1 MGIAAKSSNSL
12 AFIFRVRL
20 PFHAFTYSTSN
31 SGSRDYVQNPN
42 QNRNQFLQSVRYV
55 CKARAF
61 RNLDHALHLFDTML
75 HMCPL
80 PSILDFNQLLG
91 AIVRMKHY
99 SEVITLIREIESL
112 GISPDVYTLT
122 VLINCFCHLNRVDFG
137 FSVLARILKL
147 GYQPNCITLNT
158 IVKGLCLQGDL
169 GGAVRLVVEM
179 EKKGYK
185 PDVITYG
192 TIINSLCKI
201 GETAAA
207 IELLRKLEE
216 EKVEFNVV
224 LYNTIIDSL
233 CKDRSVTEALN
244 FLFEMMSKGIQPN
257 VITYTCLIQGLCNFG
272 QWKEATSLFKEMEQ
286 RKIMPNVHT
295 FNILVDTLCKEG
307 MLTEAKEVFE
317 KIDDAMHLFHEMSN
331 KGMIPN
337 VVTYNTLIGGF
348 CRVGRPQAAL
358 EFFDKMRA
366 SWPTSRSP
374 DLCHLVRWLMTA
386 RELFYSLPT
395 KGLQPTV
402 PTYNIMIKGLC
413 QEGLIDEASELLEKM
428 DENGCSPND
437 RTPVQ
442 DVADSCR
449 TGAAT
454 NLILGLALGYK
465 SVIIPIFATS
475 IAIYL
480 SFSLA
485 AMYGIFVSALGML
498 STIGGIA
505 EMAGMSHEIRERTDA
520 LDAAGNTTAAI
531 GKGFAIGSSTLVSLT
546 LFGAFVSRAGI
557 KTVDVFTPKWRLL
570 LVHLFPVFRYAAI
583 LDPPAGGNERAKA
596 LGPKGSD
603 AHKAAFVGDT
613 IGDPLKDTSGPS
625 LNILIKLMAV
635 ESLVFAPFFATHG
648 VPELHRS
655 QTRPELLPDFLIL
668 LQEMGMAAKSTNFL
682 ASIFRTYG
690 ILLDGLCK
698 NKCFD
703 EAMTLFQEIED
714 KKLDRDIVIYNIWI
728 DGLFNAGKLTTAR
741 ELFYSLPTKG
751 LQPNVLAYN
760 IMIKGLCEEGLIDE
774 ASELLEK
781 MDENGCSPN
790 DRTYNTMIQGLLQ
803 QNKASKA
810 TELVKIIV
818 DKGCSANATTA
829 SKFIDMLS
837 SNQVDK
843 NIQEFFQNYV

>member
-42 QNRNQFLQSVRYV
+42 QNRNQFLQSVRDV

-158 IVKGLCLQGDL
+158 IVKGLCLQG
-169 GGAVRLVVEM
+169 E
-179 EKKGYK
+179 
-185 PDVITYG
+185 PWW
-192 TIINSLCKI
+192 SC
-201 GETAAA
+201 ETAAA

-317 KIDDAMHLFHEMSN
+317 VMIQ
-331 KGMIPN
+331 KGIEPN
-337 VVTYNTLIGGF
+337 VVTYSSLIDGY
-348 CRVGRPQAAL
+348 CMQNKIDDAVK
-358 EFFDKMRA
+358 EFDMMVER
-366 SWPTSRSP
+366 R
-374 DLCHLVRWLMTA
+374 TA

-505 EMAGMSHEIRERTDA
+505 EMAGMSHEIRERTDS
-520 LDAAGNTTAAI
+520 LDAAGNTTAAF

-557 KTVDVFTPKWRLL
+557 KTVDVFTPKVFIGLIIGAMLSILVFSNDNEDWEVQLL
-570 LVHLFPVFRYAAI
+570 KWLKRYAAI

-648 VPELHRS
+648 
-655 QTRPELLPDFLIL
+655 
-668 LQEMGMAAKSTNFL
+668 
-682 ASIFRTYG
+682 
-690 ILLDGLCK
+690 
-698 NKCFD
+698 
-703 EAMTLFQEIED
+703 
-714 KKLDRDIVIYNIWI
+714 
-728 DGLFNAGKLTTAR
+728 
-741 ELFYSLPTKG
+741 
-751 LQPNVLAYN
+751 
-760 IMIKGLCEEGLIDE
+760 GLIFK
-774 ASELLEK
+774 L
-781 MDENGCSPN
+781 
-790 DRTYNTMIQGLLQ
+790 
-803 QNKASKA
+803 
-810 TELVKIIV
+810 
-818 DKGCSANATTA
+818 
-829 SKFIDMLS
+829 F
-837 SNQVDK
+837 
-843 NIQEFFQNYV
+843 